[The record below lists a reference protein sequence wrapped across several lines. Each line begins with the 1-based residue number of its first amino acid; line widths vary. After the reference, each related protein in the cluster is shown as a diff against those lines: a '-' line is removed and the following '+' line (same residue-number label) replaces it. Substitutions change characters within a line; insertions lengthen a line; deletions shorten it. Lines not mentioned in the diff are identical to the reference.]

1 MADLGRDLS
10 CVSDLTSTM
19 STVSGRRC
27 LGEAIARRLQ
37 TPRGRL
43 AKHPNYGFDLTGE
56 LGDDLSPADIAR
68 IQDGVE
74 KECVKDERVFSAT
87 ALITFT
93 WTTLTVVITVTDGA
107 GPFVLVLAVSG
118 VSVTLVSVSS

>member
-19 STVSGRRC
+19 STVGGRRG
-27 LGEAIARRLQ
+27 LGESIARRLQ

-43 AKHPNYGFDLTGE
+43 VKHPNYGDDLAGE
-56 LGDDLSPADIAR
+56 LGGALDPADISR
-68 IQDGVE
+68 IQSKIE
-74 KECVKDERVFSAT
+74 EQCAQEERVLSAT
-87 ALITFT
+87 VVVTFSGT
-93 WTTLTVVITVTDGA
+93 ALTVVITLVDAA

-118 VSVTLVSVSS
+118 VSVTLVSVGQ